1 MLGLVFLEVKIVEIE
16 LLNVIEFNSTR
27 KRMTSVF
34 RDAQSGEILVMC
46 KGADSVLL
54 PLLKD
59 PDSPKVQQLKT
70 TTTSFMDGFAQEG
83 LRTLLIVEKT
93 MS

>member
-1 MLGLVFLEVKIVEIE
+1 MNGARFLGFTYLGRDDLDNNVFVVGMSKENETRTYE
-16 LLNVIEFNSTR
+16 LLNAIEFNSTR

-34 RDAQSGEILVMC
+34 RDTSTGEIVVMC

-59 PDSPKVQQLKT
+59 
-70 TTTSFMDGFAQEG
+70 
-83 LRTLLIVEKT
+83 
-93 MS
+93 

>member
-1 MLGLVFLEVKIVEIE
+1 MTREYE

-34 RDAQSGEILVMC
+34 RDKETNEIIVMC

-54 PLLKD
+54 PLLRD
-59 PDSPKVQQLKT
+59 QDTTQVTQLTT
-70 TTTSFMDGFAQEG
+70 TTTSFMDKFAQEG
-83 LRTLLIVEKT
+83 LRTLLFVEKT